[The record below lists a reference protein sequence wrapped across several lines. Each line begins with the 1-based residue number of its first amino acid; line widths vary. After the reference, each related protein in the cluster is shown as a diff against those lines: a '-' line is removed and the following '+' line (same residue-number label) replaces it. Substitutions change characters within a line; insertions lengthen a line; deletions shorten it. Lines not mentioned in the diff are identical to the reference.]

1 MKIMTELPEVLANR
15 LSAAVDRMPAFPKSV
30 QMILELTRDDDSP
43 IKALTAVI
51 EKDPV
56 MTVRLLRIMNSA
68 YYSLPKQITS
78 VSESVAYVGMNAI
91 KNMALSFAAIGVLP
105 KHNAAGFD
113 TQHLLMHSLVTA
125 SVARTLCQQ
134 YSHDETR
141 PADCY
146 IVGLL
151 HDFGKVVFA
160 QFLAPEFKEALACSR
175 NLSISPHEAEQQII
189 GADHAMIGGMLMEK
203 WRFPERL
210 IDSVRRHHSEITSD
224 DMLLSC
230 LFVADQVSKLLT
242 LEVGDGNLAGK
253 LSPAL
258 AERFGG
264 QLQDVIASLGDIAK
278 LEREV
283 HVVAQVWDQNLKYRF
298 WGVSNQTPLS

>member
-1 MKIMTELPEVLANR
+1 
-15 LSAAVDRMPAFPKSV
+15 MPAFPKSV
-30 QMILELTRDDDSP
+30 QLILELSRDDDCP
-43 IKALTAVI
+43 INELAEVI

-68 YYSLPKQITS
+68 YYSFPKQISS

-91 KNMALSFAAIGVLP
+91 KNMALSFAAMGVLP
-105 KHNAAGFD
+105 KQNAAGFD
-113 TQHLLMHSLVTA
+113 VQRFLMHSLVTA

-141 PADCY
+141 PDDCY
-146 IVGLL
+146 VVGLL

-160 QFLAPEFKEALACSR
+160 QFLAPEFKEALAYSR
-175 NLSISPHEAEQQII
+175 KLSISLHGAEQQII
-189 GADHAMIGGMLMEK
+189 GTDHAMLGGMLMEK

-210 IDSVRRHHSEITSD
+210 IDSVRRHHSEIPSG

-230 LFVADQVSKLLT
+230 LFVADQISRELT
-242 LEVGDGNLAGK
+242 LEVGDRNLVEK

-258 AERFGG
+258 AESFGG
-264 QLQDVIASLGDIAK
+264 QLQDVMASLGDLAQ
-278 LEREV
+278 LERAALV
-283 HVVAQVWDQNLKYRF
+283 IAQAGDYNLKYRF
-298 WGVSNQTPLS
+298 WGASSQAPLS

>member
-1 MKIMTELPEVLANR
+1 MKNMTEHPVDLANR
-15 LSAAVDRMPAFPKSV
+15 LSAAVDKMPAFPKSV
-30 QMILELTRDDDSP
+30 QLVLELSRDDDCP
-43 IKALTAVI
+43 IKELAEVI

-56 MTVRLLRIMNSA
+56 MTVRLLRILNSA
-68 YYSLPKQITS
+68 YYGFSKQITS

-91 KNMALSFAAIGVLP
+91 KNMALAFAAMGVLP
-105 KHNAAGFD
+105 KQNAAGFD
-113 TQHLLMHSLVTA
+113 VQRLLMHSLITA
-125 SVARTLCQQ
+125 SVARTLCHQ

-175 NLSISPHEAEQQII
+175 SQSISLHEAEQQII
-189 GADHAMIGGMLMEK
+189 GTDHAMIGGMLMEK

-210 IDSVRRHHSEITSD
+210 IDSVRRHHGEITTD

-230 LFVADQVSKLLT
+230 LYVADQISKELM
-242 LEVGDGNLAGK
+242 LEVGDRNLVEK

-258 AERFGG
+258 ADRFGG
-264 QLQDVIASLGDIAK
+264 QLHDVIASLGDLAQ
-278 LEREV
+278 LEREALV
-283 HVVAQVWDQNLKYRF
+283 IAQAGDHKLKYRF
-298 WGVSNQTPLS
+298 WGASNQAPLG

>member
-1 MKIMTELPEVLANR
+1 MTEFPEELANR
-15 LSAAVDRMPAFPKSV
+15 LSAAVDKMPAFPRSV

-43 IKALTAVI
+43 IKELADVI

-68 YYSLPKQITS
+68 YYSFPKQITS

-91 KNMALSFAAIGVLP
+91 KNMALSFAAIEVLP
-105 KHNAAGFD
+105 KQNAAGFD
-113 TQHLLMHSLVTA
+113 VQRLLMHSLTTA

-134 YSHDETR
+134 YNHDETK
-141 PADCY
+141 PDDCY

-151 HDFGKVVFA
+151 HDFGKIVFA
-160 QFLAPEFKEALACSR
+160 QFLAPEFKEALAYSR
-175 NLSISPHEAEQQII
+175 NLSISLHEAEQKII
-189 GADHAMIGGMLMEK
+189 GTDHAMIGGILMEK

-210 IDSVRRHHSEITSD
+210 IDSVRRHHSDITSD

-230 LFVADQVSKLLT
+230 LFVADQVSKLLM
-242 LEVGDGNLAGK
+242 LEVGDENLVEK

-264 QLQDVIASLGDIAK
+264 QLHGVIANLGDIAK

-283 HVVAQVWDQNLKYRF
+283 HVVANVGDQNLKYRF
-298 WGVSNQTPLS
+298 WGASRQASLN

>member
-1 MKIMTELPEVLANR
+1 MTEHPVQLANR
-15 LSAAVDRMPAFPKSV
+15 LSAAVDKMPAFPKSV
-30 QMILELTRDDDSP
+30 QMILELTRDDDCP
-43 IKALTAVI
+43 IKELAEVI

-56 MTVRLLRIMNSA
+56 MAVRLLRIMNSA
-68 YYSLPKQITS
+68 YYNFPKQITS

-91 KNMALSFAAIGVLP
+91 KDMALSFAAMGVLP
-105 KHNAAGFD
+105 KQNEAGFD
-113 TQHLLMHSLVTA
+113 VQRLLMHSLITA

-151 HDFGKVVFA
+151 HDFGKIVFA

-175 NLSISPHEAEQQII
+175 DLSSSLHEAEQKII
-189 GADHAMIGGMLMEK
+189 GTDHATIGGMLMEK

-210 IDSVRRHHSEITSD
+210 IDSVRRHHSEIASD
-224 DMLLSC
+224 DTLLSC
-230 LFVADQVSKLLT
+230 LFVADQVSKLLM
-242 LEVGDGNLAGK
+242 LEVGDANLVEK

-278 LEREV
+278 LEREA
-283 HVVAQVWDQNLKYRF
+283 HVIAQFGDQNLKYRL
-298 WGVSNQTPLS
+298 WRAGSQTPIN